1 MKRKLLFLFLSTT
14 VLFSACVKK
23 KTDITGDTHVRFVNA
38 IPGSIAQDI
47 YVNGQVAI
55 SSLTYPIQTN
65 YTTFTSG
72 LNDITIA
79 NSATSDVNLEYDYG
93 SDIGEYST
101 VFFFRDFSGALV
113 SGGIKDDMTA
123 PPTGKARVRFINVN
137 NQSQTSFTA
146 DVVGGANLLQS
157 LVFAT
162 ASPYFDV
169 DPGSKFL
176 IKTLLATNQVTLDFD
191 PQAGKI
197 YTIWVSA
204 NTTADVEAYSF
215 LQNYF

>member
-1 MKRKLLFLFLSTT
+1 MKKLLLVCLSAT
-14 VLFSACVKK
+14 VLLGACVKK
-23 KTDITGDTHVRFVNA
+23 KTDVTGETTIRFVNA
-38 IPGSIAQDI
+38 IPNSLAQDI
-47 YVNGQVAI
+47 YINGNLAI
-55 SSLTYPIQTN
+55 RDLSFPNQTTYGT
-65 YTTFTSG
+65 YTSG
-72 LNDITIA
+72 LNEVTAINTGTSVA
-79 NSATSDVNLEYDYG
+79 NLDYDYG
-93 SDIGEYST
+93 TTIGEYST
-101 VFFFRDFSGALV
+101 VFFFQDFSGNLV

-123 PPTGKARVRFINVN
+123 PATGKARVRFVNLN

-176 IKTLLATNQVTLDFD
+176 IKTLLAKNQVTLDFN
-191 PQAGKI
+191 PQAGSI

-204 NTTADVEAYSF
+204 NTTADVEAYTF
-215 LQNYF
+215 LQK